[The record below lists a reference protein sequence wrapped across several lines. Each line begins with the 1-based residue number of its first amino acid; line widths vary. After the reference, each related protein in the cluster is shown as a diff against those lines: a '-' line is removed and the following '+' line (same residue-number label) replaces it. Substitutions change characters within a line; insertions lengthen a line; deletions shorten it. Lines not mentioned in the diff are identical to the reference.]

1 MSWPMPSVQS
11 LDAKTEPVHH
21 GHSRVLA
28 AIVTLLSYLAA
39 DILYV
44 VVDPR
49 ISYE

>member
-1 MSWPMPSVQS
+1 MGQLMFQS
-11 LDAKTEPVHH
+11 LDAKDTPVIM
-21 GHSRVLA
+21 GITVLA